1 MTPWFAMA
9 VGLLTAASLSLV
21 MPDAALTFPQA
32 TSRVCSRELGKC
44 PTPPGAPSSTAGTR
58 LPSGRARLAPSRVPA
73 ASSVTPTPPP
83 APVATLH
90 YGRLP
95 NYAAAARG
103 AGHRFLALIVIVA
116 NARLTPWNLRFRL
129 PGARVTWIA
138 GGLGWHRDGTGTVV
152 VHGAPMQW
160 ARSDARQAKLVIFG
174 IGRPRWPT
182 GCVFDNVACHFVK
195 LTRAERGGGGSPGPQ
210 PGPQPHSR
218 WPH

>member
-21 MPDAALTFPQA
+21 MPGAALTFPQA
-32 TSRVCSRELGKC
+32 TSRVCATDMC
-44 PTPPGAPSSTAGTR
+44 PAPTVPPASTAGAG

-73 ASSVTPTPPP
+73 ASSGTPTLPPG
-83 APVATLH
+83 PVATLH

-95 NYAAAARG
+95 NYAAGARD
-103 AGHRFLALIVIVA
+103 AGHLFLALIVIVA

-129 PGARVTWIA
+129 PGTRVTWIA
-138 GGLGWHRDGTGTVV
+138 GAMGWHVDGTGTVV
-152 VHGAPMQW
+152 VRGAPMQW
-160 ARSDARQAKLVIFG
+160 ARSDGRQAKLVIFG

-182 GCVFDNVACHFVK
+182 GCVFDNVGCRFVA

-210 PGPQPHSR
+210 PGRQPHSR
-218 WPH
+218 

>member
-21 MPDAALTFPQA
+21 MPHAALTFPQA
-32 TSRVCSRELGKC
+32 TSRVCATDKC
-44 PTPPGAPSSTAGTR
+44 PAPSVHRARSAGAR
-58 LPSGRARLAPSRVPA
+58 LPSGLARPAPSRVPA
-73 ASSVTPTPPP
+73 ESSVTPTPP

-103 AGHRFLALIVIVA
+103 AGRRFLALIVIVA
-116 NARLTPWNLRFRL
+116 NARLTPWTLRFRL

-138 GGLGWHRDGTGTVV
+138 GSLGWHAGGAGTIVV
-152 VHGAPMQW
+152 RGAPMQW
-160 ARSDARQAKLVIFG
+160 ARSAGRQARLVIFG

-182 GCVFDNVACHFVK
+182 DCVFDAVGCRFVT
-195 LTRAERGGGGSPGPQ
+195 LTRAERGGAGDPAPR
-210 PGPQPHSR
+210 PERQPHSR
-218 WPH
+218 WVH